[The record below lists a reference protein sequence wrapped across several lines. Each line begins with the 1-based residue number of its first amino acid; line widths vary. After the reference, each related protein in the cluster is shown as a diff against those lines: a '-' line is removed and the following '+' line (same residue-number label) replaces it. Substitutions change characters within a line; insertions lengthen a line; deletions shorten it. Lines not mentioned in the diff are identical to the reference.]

1 MSSNDLINKITLD
14 YLLNTEQYSKYKN
27 TQEKEKHV
35 NKKDKKFYKKR
46 IFNLFKEL
54 LTTSKPPE
62 NLSPDVIY
70 TFDNF
75 LNTSRQYFQTLD
87 KSDIL
92 QEDYKFIDDI
102 SNNDMSNIVVENGQ
116 SIESANK
123 LVMRSI
129 QINTLNNFV
138 TKKASKPKLMILPKQ
153 REINLNDPEL
163 KTKGIPKKNIT
174 NKYDENKDAKTE
186 NGKNGKNGEKEAKN
200 NKDDSLPT
208 K

>member
-27 TQEKEKHV
+27 IQGKEKHV
-35 NKKDKKFYKKR
+35 NKKDKKFYRKR

-75 LNTSRQYFQTLD
+75 LNASIQYFQTLD

-92 QEDYKFIDDI
+92 QEDYKFIHDI
-102 SNNDMSNIVVENGQ
+102 SNNDMSNIVVENDQ

-129 QINTLNNFV
+129 QMNSLNNFV
-138 TKKASKPKLMILPKQ
+138 TKKGSKPKLLILPKQ

-186 NGKNGKNGEKEAKN
+186 NGKKEAEN
-200 NKDDSLPT
+200 NKDQTEIQVHPQPT

>member
-14 YLLNTEQYSKYKN
+14 YLLNTEQYGKYKH
-27 TQEKEKHV
+27 TQEKEKNV
-35 NKKDKKFYKKR
+35 NKKDKRFYRKR

-54 LTTSKPPE
+54 LTMSKIHE

-70 TFDNF
+70 TFDSF
-75 LNTSRQYFQTLD
+75 LNASINYFQTLD

-92 QEDYKFIDDI
+92 QEDYKFMDDTNDDI
-102 SNNDMSNIVVENGQ
+102 NNIVVENGQ

-129 QINTLNNFV
+129 PLTQGSLSQFV
-138 TKKASKPKLMILPKQ
+138 TKKVSKPKLLILPKQ
-153 REINLNDPEL
+153 REIDLLNPEL

-174 NKYDENKDAKTE
+174 NKYDETKDTKTE
-186 NGKNGKNGEKEAKN
+186 NGQEKGEKGEKAN
-200 NKDDSLPT
+200 NKDEKQTTD
-208 K
+208 

>member
-14 YLLNTEQYSKYKN
+14 YLLNTEQYGKYKD
-27 TQEKEKHV
+27 TKEKVVHV
-35 NKKDKKFYKKR
+35 NKNDKRFYRKR

-54 LTTSKPPE
+54 LTMNKTPE
-62 NLSPDVIY
+62 NLPPDVIY

-75 LNTSRQYFQTLD
+75 LNASVNYFQTLD
-87 KSDIL
+87 KTDIL

-102 SNNDMSNIVVENGQ
+102 SNNEMNNLVIEKCQ

-129 QINTLNNFV
+129 QLNSLDKFV
-138 TKKASKPKLMILPKQ
+138 TKKVSKSKLLILPKQ
-153 REINLNDPEL
+153 REINLTTPEL

-186 NGKNGKNGEKEAKN
+186 NGEKMEKKTEN
-200 NKDDSLPT
+200 NKGN
-208 K
+208 KQ

>member
-27 TQEKEKHV
+27 IQEKEKHV
-35 NKKDKKFYKKR
+35 NKKDKKFYRKR

-70 TFDNF
+70 IFDNF
-75 LNTSRQYFQTLD
+75 LNASIQYFQTLD

-92 QEDYKFIDDI
+92 QEDYKFIHDI
-102 SNNDMSNIVVENGQ
+102 SNNDMSNIFVENDQ

-129 QINTLNNFV
+129 QMNSLNNFV
-138 TKKASKPKLMILPKQ
+138 TKKGSKPKLLILPKQ

-186 NGKNGKNGEKEAKN
+186 NGKKEAEN
-200 NKDDSLPT
+200 NKDQTEIQVHPQPT

>member
-35 NKKDKKFYKKR
+35 NKKDKKFYRKR

-70 TFDNF
+70 IFDNF
-75 LNTSRQYFQTLD
+75 LNASIQYFQTLD

-92 QEDYKFIDDI
+92 QEDYKFIHDI
-102 SNNDMSNIVVENGQ
+102 SNNDMSNIFVENDQ

-138 TKKASKPKLMILPKQ
+138 TKKASKTKLLILPKQ

-186 NGKNGKNGEKEAKN
+186 NGKKEAEN
-200 NKDDSLPT
+200 NKDQTEIQVHPQPT

>member
-35 NKKDKKFYKKR
+35 NKKDKKFYRKR

-70 TFDNF
+70 IFDNF
-75 LNTSRQYFQTLD
+75 LNASIQYFQTLD

-92 QEDYKFIDDI
+92 QEDYKFIHDI
-102 SNNDMSNIVVENGQ
+102 SNNDMSNIFVENDQ

-129 QINTLNNFV
+129 QISTLNNFV
-138 TKKASKPKLMILPKQ
+138 TKKASKTKLLILPKQ

-174 NKYDENKDAKTE
+174 NKYEENKET
-186 NGKNGKNGEKEAKN
+186 KNEQKEAEN
-200 NKDDSLPT
+200 NKKNQD
-208 K
+208 

>member
-27 TQEKEKHV
+27 IQEKEKHV
-35 NKKDKKFYKKR
+35 NKKDKKFYRKR

-70 TFDNF
+70 IFDNF
-75 LNTSRQYFQTLD
+75 LNASIQYFQTLD

-92 QEDYKFIDDI
+92 QEDYKFIHDI
-102 SNNDMSNIVVENGQ
+102 SNNDMSNIVVENDQ
-116 SIESANK
+116 SIENANK

-129 QINTLNNFV
+129 QINTLKNFV
-138 TKKASKPKLMILPKQ
+138 TKKASKTKLLILPKQ

-186 NGKNGKNGEKEAKN
+186 NGKKEAEN
-200 NKDDSLPT
+200 NKVQTEIQGNPPPT

>member
-35 NKKDKKFYKKR
+35 NKKDKKFYRKR

-70 TFDNF
+70 IFDNF
-75 LNTSRQYFQTLD
+75 LNASIQYFQTLD

-92 QEDYKFIDDI
+92 QEDYKFIHDI
-102 SNNDMSNIVVENGQ
+102 SNNDMSNIFVENDQ

-129 QINTLNNFV
+129 QISTLNNFV
-138 TKKASKPKLMILPKQ
+138 TKKASKTKLLILPKQ

-186 NGKNGKNGEKEAKN
+186 NGKKEAEN
-200 NKDDSLPT
+200 NKDQTEIQVHPQPT

>member
-14 YLLNTEQYSKYKN
+14 YLLNTEQYGKYKD
-27 TQEKEKHV
+27 TKEKVVHV
-35 NKKDKKFYKKR
+35 NKNDKRFYRKR

-54 LTTSKPPE
+54 LTMNKIPE

-75 LNTSRQYFQTLD
+75 LNASVNYFQTLD
-87 KSDIL
+87 KTDIL

-102 SNNDMSNIVVENGQ
+102 SNNEMNNLVVEKCQ

-129 QINTLNNFV
+129 QINSLDKFV
-138 TKKASKPKLMILPKQ
+138 TKKVSKSKLLILPKQ
-153 REINLNDPEL
+153 REINLTTPEL

-186 NGKNGKNGEKEAKN
+186 NGEKIEKKTEN
-200 NKDDSLPT
+200 NKGN
-208 K
+208 KQ